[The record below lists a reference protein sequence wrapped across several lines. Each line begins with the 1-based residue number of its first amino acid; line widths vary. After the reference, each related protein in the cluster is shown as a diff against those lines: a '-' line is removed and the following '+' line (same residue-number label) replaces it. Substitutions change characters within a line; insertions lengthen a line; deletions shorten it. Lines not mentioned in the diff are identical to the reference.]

1 MASRSLVAVIFGFS
15 VGIVTAFAFRERPPE
30 DTPPLRP
37 AAARPI
43 EGSAPASTPPPA
55 APERP
60 ALVPASAAPA
70 SAAAP
75 AISAPSVPTPT
86 DVEAA
91 ITSKDEF
98 QAAAVACDEK
108 DAGACRRAARAVEL
122 GEVVPK
128 DLARAKTFRRVE
140 LTVLVR
146 GCEKNSV
153 EACLTLADRYL
164 RGEGVAPSE
173 RTAAALIDHA
183 RESCE
188 RHPEDACRNVPKN

>member
-1 MASRSLVAVIFGFS
+1 MASRSLVAVIFGLT
-15 VGIVTAFAFRERPPE
+15 VGIATAVAFRERATE
-30 DTPPLRP
+30 DAPPLPP

-43 EGSAPASTPPPA
+43 EGSAPASTPPP
-55 APERP
+55 PELP
-60 ALVPASAAPA
+60 ALVIASAAPA
-70 SAAAP
+70 TSAP
-75 AISAPSVPTPT
+75 ATSAPSVPTPT

-128 DLARAKTFRRVE
+128 DLGRAKTFRRVE

-153 EACLTLADRYL
+153 EACLILADRYL

-183 RESCE
+183 REICE

>member
-1 MASRSLVAVIFGFS
+1 
-15 VGIVTAFAFRERPPE
+15 
-30 DTPPLRP
+30 
-37 AAARPI
+37 
-43 EGSAPASTPPPA
+43 
-55 APERP
+55 
-60 ALVPASAAPA
+60 
-70 SAAAP
+70 
-75 AISAPSVPTPT
+75 VPTPT
-86 DVEAA
+86 DVEPA

-153 EACLTLADRYL
+153 EACVTLADRYL

-183 RESCE
+183 REICE